1 MDLRNVIFAIAL
13 SFAVL
18 FGWSAFFE
26 TPRIEEQKKLEES
39 GNSLEGVENKSS
51 APSVNLDKNIAQNIS
66 REDAIKSV
74 DRVVF
79 ENENVKGSISLKGA
93 LIDDITFKKYN
104 EKINFDKKV
113 SYLNP
118 SKTKEG
124 YYIETGWAASN
135 IDGISLPNKDSV
147 WNVKGNRKLSSISPV
162 IIEWNNNSGLIFRK
176 KIELD
181 DKFLFRI
188 TQEVQNK
195 STGIVELYPYAQIT
209 RNQKPVLEAG
219 SMSGTLILHDGFIGV
234 FDEDLKEYDYDDI
247 KDKKKEHNAESGW
260 LGITDKYWITALVPD
275 KNQKFKGEFVY
286 KSESFKANY
295 ILNKPV
301 VIQPSA
307 SKTSAAKIFVAAKEV
322 KVIDSY
328 AESEGI
334 NKFDLTID
342 WGWLYFLTKPLFF
355 IINYLFE
362 LTKNFGIAIIL
373 VTAAVRLLFFPLAN
387 YSFRSM
393 AKMKILQPELL
404 RLKNLHKEDK
414 VKLQQEMMALYKRE
428 KVNPLSGCL
437 PILIQIP
444 FFFAIYKMLLI
455 SLEMRHQ
462 PFFGWIKD
470 LSAQD
475 PTSIFNIFGLIPWDP
490 PSFLIIGAWPIM
502 MGATMYLQQ
511 KLNPTPPDPI
521 QAKIFMFFPLFL
533 TIILAPFP
541 SGLVVYWTVNNIL
554 TIAQQWVIMKTTTV
568 KTK

>member
-18 FGWSAFFE
+18 FGWSVIFE
-26 TPRIEEQKKLEES
+26 SPEIQKQKVMEKVNEEDQ
-39 GNSLEGVENKSS
+39 GSS
-51 APSVNLDKNIAQNIS
+51 APSVNVENTSVQGVT
-66 REDAIKSV
+66 REDAINSSK
-74 DRVVF
+74 RIKF
-79 ENENVKGSISLKGA
+79 ENKNVKGSIALKGG

-104 EKINFDKKV
+104 ETLESEKKV
-113 SYLNP
+113 TYLNP
-118 SKTKEG
+118 LESDEG
-124 YYIETGWAASN
+124 YFVETGWAASN
-135 IDGISLPNKDSV
+135 LGKMNLPNSETIWKIKGNKKLSEGNPISL
-147 WNVKGNRKLSSISPV
+147 
-162 IIEWNNNSGLIFRK
+162 EWNNDSGLIFK
-176 KIELD
+176 KNIELD
-181 DKFLFRI
+181 DKFLFKV
-188 TQEVQNK
+188 TQEIRNTSNEK
-195 STGIVELYPYAQIT
+195 VELYPYAQIT
-209 RNQKPVLEAG
+209 RNQNPDV
-219 SMSGTLILHDGFIGV
+219 TDFYILHEGFIGV
-234 FDEDLKEYDYDDI
+234 FDEELKEESYKDI
-247 KDKKKEHNAESGW
+247 EDRKKEFNAEEGW
-260 LGITDKYWITALVPD
+260 LGITDKYWMTALVPE
-275 KNQKFKGEFVY
+275 KNQSFKGEFVF
-286 KSESFKANY
+286 KNGFKANY
-295 ILNKPV
+295 IQNKPV
-301 VIQPSA
+301 LIKPS
-307 SKTSAAKIFVAAKEV
+307 TSGSSQTKIFIAAKEV
-322 KVIDSY
+322 KVIDGY
-328 AESEGI
+328 AESEKI

-342 WGWLYFLTKPLFF
+342 WGWFYFFTKPLFF
-355 IINYLFE
+355 IMNYLFE
-362 LTKNFGIAIIL
+362 LTKNFGIAILL
-373 VTAAVRLLFFPLAN
+373 VTAAVRILFFPLAN

-404 RLKNLHKEDK
+404 RLKELHKDDK
-414 VKLQQEMMALYKRE
+414 VKLQQEMMSLYKRE

-444 FFFAIYKMLLI
+444 FFFAIYKMLFI

-490 PSFLIIGAWPIM
+490 PSFLIIGAWPVL

-554 TIAQQWVIMKTTTV
+554 TIAQQWVIMKRTTV

>member
-18 FGWSAFFE
+18 FGWSVIFE
-26 TPRIEEQKKLEES
+26 SPQIQEQIQDQDQKTQNLD
-39 GNSLEGVENKSS
+39 
-51 APSVNLDKNIAQNIS
+51 APSVNIEKKDISIIS
-66 REDAIKSV
+66 REDAIKSSK
-74 DRVVF
+74 RISF
-79 ENENVKGSISLKGA
+79 ENNNVVGSISLKGA
-93 LIDDITFKKYN
+93 LIDDITFKKHS
-104 EKINFDKKV
+104 ETIGSEKKV
-113 SYLNP
+113 TYLNP
-118 SKTKEG
+118 EKTKDG
-124 YYIETGWAASN
+124 YFIETGWAANN
-135 IDGISLPNKDSV
+135 IESLTLPNKDTL
-147 WNVKGNRKLSSISPV
+147 WKVKGNNKLSNNNPV
-162 IIEWNNNSGLIFRK
+162 IIEWSNNSGLVFRK

-181 DKFLFRI
+181 NKFLFKV
-188 TQEVQNK
+188 TQEIQNK
-195 STGIVELYPYAQIT
+195 SENTVELYPYAQIT
-209 RNQKPVLEAG
+209 RNQKPTLEAG

-247 KDKKKEHNAESGW
+247 EDKKKEHNAESGW

-275 KNQKFKGEFVY
+275 KNQSFKGEFVY
-286 KSESFKANY
+286 KSDSYKANY
-295 ILNKPV
+295 IINKPI
-301 VIQPSA
+301 VIKPTS
-307 SKTSAAKIFVAAKEV
+307 SKTSKTKIFVAAKEV
-322 KVIDSY
+322 KTIDGY
-328 AESEGI
+328 AQSENI

-355 IINYLFE
+355 VINYLFE
-362 LTKNFGIAIIL
+362 LTKNFGIAIVL
-373 VTAAVRLLFFPLAN
+373 VTAAVRLMFFPLAN

-404 RLKNLHKEDK
+404 RLKELHKEDK

-502 MGATMYLQQ
+502 MGTTMYLQQ

-521 QAKIFMFFPLFL
+521 QAKIFMFFPVFL

-554 TIAQQWVIMKTTTV
+554 TIAQQWVIMRGTKV
-568 KTK
+568 KTV

>member
-18 FGWSAFFE
+18 FGWSVIFE
-26 TPRIEEQKKLEES
+26 TPQSEEQKASQQNES
-39 GNSLEGVENKSS
+39 YQKKDRQNSD
-51 APSVNLDKNIAQNIS
+51 APSVNIENKKVPNIL
-66 REDAIKSV
+66 RKDAISSGK
-74 DRVVF
+74 RIKF
-79 ENENVKGSISLKGA
+79 ENDNVKGSIALEGA
-93 LIDDITFKKYN
+93 LIDDIVFKKY
-104 EKINFDKKV
+104 KLKLGSDKRV
-113 SYLNP
+113 TYLNP
-118 SKTKEG
+118 AATNDG
-124 YYIETGWAASN
+124 YFVETGWASSN
-135 IDGISLPNKDSV
+135 IDKISLPTAKTL
-147 WNVKGNRKLSSISPV
+147 WKVKGNSKLSVGNPV
-162 IIEWNNNSGLIFRK
+162 IVEWNNNSGLIFRK

-181 DKFLFRI
+181 DKFLFKI
-188 TQEVQNK
+188 TQEIQNK
-195 STGIVELYPYAQIT
+195 SSEKVELYPYAQIT
-209 RNQKPVLEAG
+209 RNQKPVLAAG
-219 SMSGTLILHDGFIGV
+219 SMSGTMILHDGFIGV
-234 FDEDLKEYDYDDI
+234 FNEDLKEYDYDDI
-247 KDKKKEHNAESGW
+247 QDKKKEHNAESGW
-260 LGITDKYWITALVPD
+260 LGITDKYWITALVPE
-275 KNQKFKGEFVY
+275 KNQSFKVEFVY
-286 KSESFKANY
+286 KNSYKANY

-301 VIQPSA
+301 VVQPSS
-307 SKTSAAKIFVAAKEV
+307 SKTSGTKVFIAAKEV
-322 KVIDSY
+322 KVIDGY
-328 AESEGI
+328 AESEAI

-404 RLKNLHKEDK
+404 RLKELHKGDK
-414 VKLQQEMMALYKRE
+414 AKLQQEMMALYKRE

-541 SGLVVYWTVNNIL
+541 SGLVVYWTINNIL
-554 TIAQQWVIMKTTTV
+554 TIAQQWVIMRTTTV

>member
-18 FGWSAFFE
+18 FGWSVIFE
-26 TPRIEEQKKLEES
+26 SPQIEEQKKTES
-39 GNSLEGVENKSS
+39 NQNYKKDTNRSD
-51 APSVNLDKNIAQNIS
+51 APSVNTESKGPAVVS
-66 REDAIKSV
+66 RNDAIKSTK
-74 DRVVF
+74 RINF
-79 ENENVKGSISLKGA
+79 ENENVIGSITLKGA

-104 EKINFDKKV
+104 ETLGSDKKV
-113 SYLNP
+113 TYLNP
-118 SKTKEG
+118 KETNEG
-124 YYIETGWAASN
+124 YFIETGWAASN
-135 IDGISLPNKDSV
+135 IEGISLPNKDTV
-147 WNVKGNRKLSSISPV
+147 WKVKGSNKLSVGSPV
-162 IIEWNNNSGLIFRK
+162 IIEWDNKSGLIFRK
-176 KIELD
+176 KIQLD
-181 DKFLFRI
+181 DKFLFRV
-188 TQEVQNK
+188 TQEIQNNSNK
-195 STGIVELYPYAQIT
+195 VVELYPYGQIT
-209 RNQKPVLEAG
+209 RNQPPVLEAG

-247 KDKKKEHNAESGW
+247 QDKKKEHNAESGW
-260 LGITDKYWITALVPD
+260 LGITDKFWITALVPE
-275 KNQKFKGEFVY
+275 KNQSFRGEFVY

-295 ILNKPV
+295 ISNKPV
-301 VIQPSA
+301 VVQPSS
-307 SKTSAAKIFVAAKEV
+307 SKISTTNVFVAAKEV
-322 KVIDSY
+322 KVIDGY
-328 AESEGI
+328 ADAESI

-355 IINYLFE
+355 VINYLFE

-404 RLKNLHKEDK
+404 RLKELHKDDK
-414 VKLQQEMMALYKRE
+414 VKLQQEMMSLYKRE

-475 PTSIFNIFGLIPWDP
+475 PTSIFNFFGLIPWDP

-502 MGATMYLQQ
+502 MGTTMYLQQ

-541 SGLVVYWTVNNIL
+541 AGLVVYWTINNVL
-554 TIAQQWVIMKTTTV
+554 TIAQQWVIMRTTTV

>member
-18 FGWSAFFE
+18 FGWSVIFE
-26 TPRIEEQKKLEES
+26 TPQIDEEKNLQQNQNSKKDNQKPDAPNLNVES
-39 GNSLEGVENKSS
+39 LNV
-51 APSVNLDKNIAQNIS
+51 PIVS
-66 REDAIKSV
+66 RNDAIKSTK
-74 DRVVF
+74 RINF
-79 ENENVKGSISLKGA
+79 ENENVVGSISLKGA

-104 EKINFDKKV
+104 ETLGSDKKV
-113 SYLNP
+113 TYLNP
-118 SKTKEG
+118 EETNEG
-124 YYIETGWAASN
+124 YFIETGWAASN
-135 IDGISLPNKDSV
+135 IQTINLPNKETL
-147 WNVKGNRKLSSISPV
+147 WKVKGNSKLSAGNSV
-162 IIEWNNNSGLIFRK
+162 LIEWDNKSGLIFRK

-188 TQEVQNK
+188 TQEIQNK
-195 STGIVELYPYAQIT
+195 SNKLVELYPYAQIT
-209 RNQKPVLEAG
+209 RNKKPILQAG

-234 FDEDLKEYDYDDI
+234 FNEELKEYDYDDI
-247 KDKKKEHNAESGW
+247 QDKKKEHNAESGW
-260 LGITDKYWITALVPD
+260 LGITDKFWITALVPE
-275 KNQKFKGEFVY
+275 KNESFRGEFVY
-286 KSESFKANY
+286 KADSFKANY

-301 VIQPSA
+301 VVQPSL
-307 SKTSAAKIFVAAKEV
+307 SKTSGTKVFVAAKEV
-322 KVIDSY
+322 KVIDGY
-328 AESEGI
+328 AKSENI
-334 NKFDLTID
+334 SKFDLTID

-404 RLKNLHKEDK
+404 RLKELHKDDK

-541 SGLVVYWTVNNIL
+541 AGLVVYWTINNIL
-554 TIAQQWVIMKTTTV
+554 TIAQQWVIMRTTTV

>member
-18 FGWSAFFE
+18 FGWSVIFE
-26 TPRIEEQKKLEES
+26 SPQIEEQKKTES
-39 GNSLEGVENKSS
+39 VQNNTKDVQRSD
-51 APSVNLDKNIAQNIS
+51 APSVNIESKVSPIIS
-66 REDAIKSV
+66 RKDAIKSTS
-74 DRVVF
+74 RINF
-79 ENENVKGSISLKGA
+79 ENENVVGSITLKGA
-93 LIDDITFKKYN
+93 LIDDITFKNYN
-104 EKINFDKKV
+104 ETLGSDKKV
-113 SYLNP
+113 TYLNP
-118 SKTKEG
+118 EETNDG
-124 YYIETGWAASN
+124 YFIETGWAASN
-135 IDGISLPNKDSV
+135 IEGISLPNKDTV
-147 WNVKGNRKLSSISPV
+147 WKVKGNNKLSSGNPV
-162 IIEWNNNSGLIFRK
+162 IIEWDNKSGLIFRK

-181 DKFLFRI
+181 DKFLFRV
-188 TQEVQNK
+188 TQEIQNNSSK
-195 STGIVELYPYAQIT
+195 IVELYPYGQIT
-209 RNQKPVLEAG
+209 RNQPPVLEAG

-247 KDKKKEHNAESGW
+247 QDKKKEHNAESGW
-260 LGITDKYWITALVPD
+260 LGITDKFWITALVPE
-275 KNQKFKGEFVY
+275 KNQSFRGEFVY

-295 ILNKPV
+295 ISNESV
-301 VIQPSA
+301 VVQPSS
-307 SKTSAAKIFVAAKEV
+307 SKISTTNVFVAAKEV
-322 KVIDSY
+322 KVIDGY
-328 AESEGI
+328 AESESI

-355 IINYLFE
+355 VINYLFE

-404 RLKNLHKEDK
+404 RLKELHKDDK
-414 VKLQQEMMALYKRE
+414 VKLQQEMMSLYKRE

-475 PTSIFNIFGLIPWDP
+475 PTSIFNVFGLIPWDP

-502 MGATMYLQQ
+502 MGTTMYLQQ

-541 SGLVVYWTVNNIL
+541 AGLVVYWTVNNVL
-554 TIAQQWVIMKTTTV
+554 TIAQQWVIMRTTTV
-568 KTK
+568 KTI